1 MKGVLKTLLALS
13 VIATVVLP
21 ARFVMQAG
29 TVGAGYA
36 AKQICSGVFVARL
49 PEQFVVN
56 TDVLPRLATVGPLAE
71 LLGYEVD
78 YKQREVLARM
88 LGQKVTA
95 QYRDG
100 YGCTLN
106 QTDHPPLFTFV
117 AAADDV
123 SEQLQGTEV
132 ASAPIADT
140 ARAARAGNKPALQTA
155 LETAFAEPP
164 ESGRNTLAV
173 IVMHR
178 GEVIAERYGEPVTA
192 ATPMQGWSMNKS
204 LMATFIGRQVD
215 QGNLDLDG
223 AVVSALQAAGT
234 DARTLGKVGP
244 RLTLRHLLSM
254 TTGFDFSERYFPGD
268 DVTDMLY
275 RQPGMWLSAPDTGH
289 AQPPGVQWAYSSGD
303 INTASLMWQ
312 QSLEGEP
319 YPDWIRT
326 HFSEPLAMDEIVLE
340 PDASGVQ
347 VGSSYAYLTARDW
360 ARMGQLWLDAWH
372 GRSKVISAAWQRL
385 AVTPGTAKGGEI
397 YGLGFWLNTDHRAFP
412 GAPENTFHAGGNS
425 GQFVVVIPDKELV
438 VVRLGLTLNE
448 SRADINALLADVLAA
463 L

>member
-1 MKGVLKTLLALS
+1 MKGVLKTLVALT
-13 VIATVVLP
+13 VIATLVLP

-49 PEQFVVN
+49 SEQFVVN

-78 YKQREVLARM
+78 YEQRKVLARM

-95 QYRDG
+95 QYREG

-117 AAADDV
+117 AATDDV
-123 SEQLQGTEV
+123 SKQLHGTEV
-132 ASAPIADT
+132 ASASIAD
-140 ARAARAGNKPALQTA
+140 AARAGNKPALQAA
-155 LETAFAEPP
+155 LDTAFVEPP
-164 ESGRNTLAV
+164 EGGRNTLAV

-178 GEVIAERYGEPVTA
+178 GQVVAERYGAPVTA

-215 QGNLDLDG
+215 QGNLNLDG
-223 AVVSALQAAGT
+223 AVVSALRAAGT
-234 DARTLGKVGP
+234 DARTLGKVNP
-244 RLTLRHLLSM
+244 SLKLRHLLSM

-275 RQPGMWLSAPDTGH
+275 RQPGMWRSAPDTGH
-289 AQPPGVQWAYSSGD
+289 AHPPEVQWAYSSGD

-312 QSLEGEP
+312 QSLNGEP
-319 YPDWIRT
+319 YPDWIHT
-326 HFSEPLAMDEIVLE
+326 NFSQPLALQEVVLE
-340 PDASGVQ
+340 PDATGVQ

-372 GRSKVISAAWQRL
+372 GRSNVISQQWQRL
-385 AVTPGTAKGGEI
+385 AVTPGTAKNGEI
-397 YGLGFWLNTDHRAFP
+397 YGLGFWLNTAHRAFP
-412 GAPENTFHAGGNS
+412 SAPDNTFHAGGNS
-425 GQFVVVIPDKELV
+425 GQFVVVIPEKELV

-448 SRADINALLADVLAA
+448 SRADMDALLADVLAA